1 MKLYYRG
8 MFIGMVEPN
17 EYTVHELEAAG
28 FTVIIK

>member
-8 MFIGMVEPN
+8 LYVGDVEPN

-28 FTVIIK
+28 FTVVIK